1 MVVPHSASTGK
12 FLILSKYIWLFFLHT
27 EQWSVELQLPACG
40 CHGILRAG
48 EPPAADHLYRDEI
61 LCIRKYFYHRIV
73 LDVAPASSSCVG
85 DSFSFIIGII
95 YIIIGRTEEG
105 VATTTEMT
113 ALGTKG
119 LYPLPQ
125 SRVCAP
131 YQDCTAAQTVV
142 IAKAGN
148 RGRSH
153 PCNIC

>member
-1 MVVPHSASTGK
+1 MVCS
-12 FLILSKYIWLFFLHT
+12 LI
-27 EQWSVELQLPACG
+27 VELQLPACG

-48 EPPAADHLYRDEI
+48 EPQAADHLYRDEI

-95 YIIIGRTEEG
+95 YIIIGHTEEG
-105 VATTTEMT
+105 VAPTTEMT

-125 SRVCAP
+125 SSMCP
-131 YQDCTAAQTVV
+131 ISGLHCCPDCGYCKSRQQGAISSLQHML
-142 IAKAGN
+142 GY
-148 RGRSH
+148 SH
-153 PCNIC
+153 PHYGGSRWLDPAPGANAGF